1 MCFINNFKVKVKV
14 AQSCLTLCDPMDFT
28 VHGILQARILEWV
41 AFPFSR
47 GSFQPR
53 NWTNQSLLHCRLILY
68 QLSYH
73 KLSLSKSPTFP
84 NLSLWADG
92 YISHSQRKEKQIV
105 IPFIPH
111 FTNQCAPAATKLSRR
126 YALES
131 IPTQLL
137 KNLASLLSGS
147 TIKSPL
153 YFLPR
158 HCQSCL
164 KHLLKQASSC
174 SLSSS
179 NS

>member
-1 MCFINNFKVKVKV
+1 MG
-14 AQSCLTLCDPMDFT
+14 P
-28 VHGILQARILEWV
+28 HGLY
-41 AFPFSR
+41 S
-47 GSFQPR
+47 PR
-53 NWTNQSLLHCRLILY
+53 NSPGQNTGVGSLSLLQGIFPTQELNQSLLHCRLILY

-105 IPFIPH
+105 VPFIPH